1 MWAYPPYR
9 GWGSSPSPAPYHL
22 AMNEREPDHFRVQ
35 GPRTPRG
42 TRASV
47 PMFEFSIERSRELD
61 RLCVERYGIPS
72 IVLMENAAI
81 GLAAHARAML
91 SSGAEPSVL
100 ILAGPGNNGGDGF
113 ALARHLHNESIPVRV
128 VKTQSASSYSGDAAI
143 NLNTIQQMRIRIDDA
158 RGFLDSGG
166 DRSAVLIVDALFGT
180 GLSRAI
186 EGLGGDLIDF
196 TNQARQQRGARVLS
210 VDCPSGLDVQRGEP
224 LGNHVVHADRTVT
237 FAGYKPGMARVEAL
251 EYLGE
256 VHVVPIGAPIELL
269 EELGRPIEAR
279 FRE

>member
-1 MWAYPPYR
+1 MSESNDEQHSYR
-9 GWGSSPSPAPYHL
+9 A
-22 AMNEREPDHFRVQ
+22 Q
-35 GPRTPRG
+35 GPQPPTPG
-42 TRASV
+42 PAEQLIYEMSV
-47 PMFEFSIERSRELD
+47 ENARKLD
-61 RLCVERYGIPS
+61 RLAVERYGIPS

-128 VKTQSASSYSGDAAI
+128 VKTQSASAYSGDAAI

-158 RGFLDSGG
+158 RAFLDSGG

-237 FAGYKPGMARVEAL
+237 FAGFKPGMARVEAL

-269 EELGRPIEAR
+269 EELGQPLQPRH
-279 FRE
+279 RE